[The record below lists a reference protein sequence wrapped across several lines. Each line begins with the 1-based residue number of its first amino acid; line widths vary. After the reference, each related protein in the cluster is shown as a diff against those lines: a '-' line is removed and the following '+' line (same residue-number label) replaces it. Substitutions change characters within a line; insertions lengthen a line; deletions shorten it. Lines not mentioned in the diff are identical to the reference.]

1 MPTPPRRVRIPR
13 QAPCAAFFP
22 TIAPHRMPTA
32 ATGQTVR
39 IHYTGTL
46 ADGTQFDSSEGRAPL
61 EFTLG
66 SGQVIPGF
74 DVAVTGMEVGATKTV
89 TIPAA
94 QAYGEP
100 RPEMVLEV
108 GRDQFPAGV
117 VPEVGQ
123 ELHLQT
129 PEGQHVPVRV
139 VEVADDTVMLDANH
153 ALAGEDLTFALEL
166 VEIV

>member
-1 MPTPPRRVRIPR
+1 MS
-13 QAPCAAFFP
+13 
-22 TIAPHRMPTA
+22 TA
-32 ATGQTVR
+32 TNGQTVR

-46 ADGTQFDSSEGRAPL
+46 ADGTQFDSSEGRTPL

-74 DVAVTGMEVGATKTV
+74 DAAVAGMAVGATKTV
-89 TIPAA
+89 VIPAA
-94 QAYGEP
+94 EAYGEP
-100 RPEMVLEV
+100 RPEMVIEV
-108 GRDQFPAGV
+108 GHDQFPAGV

-139 VEVADDTVMLDANH
+139 VEVGDDTVLLDANH
-153 ALAGEDLTFALEL
+153 PLAGEDLTFALEL